1 VIKIADGKDGCKTK
15 FHTSYHINCN
25 VFFVL
30 IKSLKT
36 KKKKKKKI
44 FKKKK
49 CEATQ
54 ETGQLSI

>member
-36 KKKKKKKI
+36 KKKKKKI
-44 FKKKK
+44 KK
-49 CEATQ
+49 
-54 ETGQLSI
+54 

>member
-36 KKKKKKKI
+36 KKKKKV
-44 FKKKK
+44 
-49 CEATQ
+49 CV
-54 ETGQLSI
+54 TGEGAENVL